1 MYAQTTNL
9 SVQVAQEVRAY
20 FKDKVLETIIPRSVY
35 VAEAPSFGESV
46 MTYDPGST
54 GAVAYLEAAKEIAH
68 RKVK

>member
-1 MYAQTTNL
+1 
-9 SVQVAQEVRAY
+9 
-20 FKDKVLETIIPRSVY
+20 
-35 VAEAPSFGESV
+35 SFGESV

>member
-9 SVQVAQEVRAY
+9 SVQVAQEVKAY